1 MKKLSNVL
9 IFGLLLI
16 SSFVVLACPSSAN
29 SSPTPAPK
37 ARIIGIEFHPDTVQ
51 EISEAVLGDE
61 VALLFQL
68 EYSNGKMV
76 DVHPLIDKKVEFF
89 VSEGTDIAEIN
100 EATVKFKKA
109 GKFKLEVI
117 YDAKFF
123 NKITNTINPAPDG
136 ITSYLVSIDFA
147 TPPSSTVRV
156 GSTITLPQIK
166 AVYSNGSEQTCDP
179 VYSVNNSSLASLNG
193 KQLEGIAVGDVI
205 VTATYTHDEITKTV
219 ESIISIIPATAPV
232 LTSIT
237 LSTSADTVDEDKT
250 LTLTTTAT
258 YDDGSTKHVNPTY
271 RLDKPSLGSFTNGV
285 FKPASVTK
293 NELVK
298 ITAVYVEES
307 IETTAE
313 KTITII
319 NNISKTLVKIEVNNP
334 PSSVN
339 VGNTLSLPSAITTYS
354 DNTTE
359 TITPHYTSSNSNIA
373 SISGK
378 VLTGVSA
385 GTVSVTA
392 SYEHEGITK
401 TTSFDVTVKD
411 SNSGG
416 DGDVGFNFGDPNSGG
431 NNGDSGDGG
440 IEFDFNN

>member
-37 ARIIGIEFHPDTVQ
+37 V
-51 EISEAVLGDE
+51 
-61 VALLFQL
+61 
-68 EYSNGKMV
+68 
-76 DVHPLIDKKVEFF
+76 
-89 VSEGTDIAEIN
+89 
-100 EATVKFKKA
+100 
-109 GKFKLEVI
+109 
-117 YDAKFF
+117 
-123 NKITNTINPAPDG
+123 
-136 ITSYLVSIDFA
+136 
-147 TPPSSTVRV
+147 
-156 GSTITLPQIK
+156 
-166 AVYSNGSEQTCDP
+166 
-179 VYSVNNSSLASLNG
+179 
-193 KQLEGIAVGDVI
+193 
-205 VTATYTHDEITKTV
+205 
-219 ESIISIIPATAPV
+219 
-232 LTSIT
+232 
-237 LSTSADTVDEDKT
+237 
-250 LTLTTTAT
+250 
-258 YDDGSTKHVNPTY
+258 
-271 RLDKPSLGSFTNGV
+271 
-285 FKPASVTK
+285 
-293 NELVK
+293 
-298 ITAVYVEES
+298 
-307 IETTAE
+307 
-313 KTITII
+313 
-319 NNISKTLVKIEVNNP
+319 SKTLVKIEVNNP

-339 VGNTLSLPSAITTYS
+339 VGSTLSLPSAIATYS

-401 TTSFDVTVKD
+401 TTIFDITVKD
-411 SNSGG
+411 PNSSG

>member
-37 ARIIGIEFHPDTVQ
+37 ARIIGIGFHPDTVQ
-51 EISEAVLGDE
+51 EISNAILGDE

-117 YDAKFF
+117 YDDKFF
-123 NKITNTINPAPDG
+123 NKITNTINSAPDG
-136 ITSYLVSIDFA
+136 IYLVSIDFA

-166 AVYSNGSEQTCDP
+166 AVYSNGSEQTRDP
-179 VYSVNNSSLASLNG
+179 VYSVNKANLASLNG

-219 ESIISIIPATAPV
+219 ESNISIIPADAPV

-258 YDDGSTKHVNPTY
+258 YDDGSTKPVNPTY
-271 RLDKPSLGSFTNGV
+271 SLDKPSLGSFTNGV
-285 FKPASVTK
+285 FIPASVTK
-293 NELVK
+293 NEQVK

-307 IETTAE
+307 IETTDE

-339 VGNTLSLPSAITTYS
+339 VGSTLSLPSAIATYS
-354 DNTTE
+354 DSTTE
-359 TITPHYTSSNSNIA
+359 TITPNYTSSNSNIA

-392 SYEHEGITK
+392 SYEHEDITK

-411 SNSGG
+411 PNSGG
-416 DGDVGFNFGDPNSGG
+416 YGDVGFNFGDPNSGG

>member
-117 YDAKFF
+117 YDDKFF
-123 NKITNTINPAPDG
+123 NKITNTINSAPDG
-136 ITSYLVSIDFA
+136 IYLVSIDFA

-166 AVYSNGSEQTCDP
+166 AVYSNGSEQTCAP

-193 KQLEGIAVGDVI
+193 KDLEGIAVGDVT
-205 VTATYTHDEITKTV
+205 VTATYTDDEITKTV

-258 YDDGSTKHVNPTY
+258 YDDGSTKPVNPTY
-271 RLDKPSLGSFTNGV
+271 SLDKPSLGSFTNGV

>member
-37 ARIIGIEFHPDTVQ
+37 ARIIGIGFHPDTVQ
-51 EISEAVLGDE
+51 EISNAILGDE

-117 YDAKFF
+117 YDDKFF

-136 ITSYLVSIDFA
+136 IYLVSIDFA

-179 VYSVNNSSLASLNG
+179 VYSVNKSSLASLSG
-193 KQLEGIAVGDVI
+193 KVLTGVSAGTVS
-205 VTATYTHDEITKTV
+205 VTASYEHEGITKTV
-219 ESIISIIPATAPV
+219 ESIISIIPADAPV

-258 YDDGSTKHVNPTY
+258 YDDGSTKPVNPTY

-293 NELVK
+293 NEVVK

-307 IETTAE
+307 IEKTDE

-339 VGNTLSLPSAITTYS
+339 VGSTLSLPSAITTYS

>member
-16 SSFVVLACPSSAN
+16 SSFVVLACPSNTN
-29 SSPTPAPK
+29 SSPTPPPK
-37 ARIIGIEFHPDTVQ
+37 AKIIGIGFHPDTVQ

-61 VALLFQL
+61 VALMFQL

-100 EATVKFKKA
+100 EATVKFNKE

-123 NKITNTINPAPDG
+123 NKITNTINSDPAA
-136 ITSYLVSIDFA
+136 ITPYLVSIEFA
-147 TPPSSTVRV
+147 SPPSSTVRV

-166 AVYSNGSEQTCDP
+166 AVYSDESEKTDDP
-179 VYSVNNSSLASLNG
+179 VYSVNKPSLASLNG

-205 VTATYTHDEITKTV
+205 VTATYTDDGKTKTV
-219 ESIISIIPATAPV
+219 ESIISIIPAAAPV

-237 LSTSADTVDEDKT
+237 LSTSANTVDEDKT

-258 YDDGSTKHVNPTY
+258 YDDGSTKLVNPTY
-271 RLDKPSLGSFTNGV
+271 SLDKPSLGSFTNGV

-293 NELVK
+293 NEEVK
-298 ITAVYVEES
+298 ITAVYIEES
-307 IETTAE
+307 IEKTAD

-339 VGNTLSLPSAITTYS
+339 VGSTLSLPSAIATYS

-359 TITPHYTSSNSNIA
+359 TITPNYTSSNSNIA

-392 SYEHEGITK
+392 SYEHEGIIK

-411 SNSGG
+411 PNSGG

>member
-123 NKITNTINPAPDG
+123 NKITNTINSAPDG
-136 ITSYLVSIDFA
+136 IYLVSIDFA

-166 AVYSNGSEQTCDP
+166 AVYSNGSEQTCAP

-193 KQLEGIAVGDVI
+193 KDLEGIAVGDVT
-205 VTATYTHDEITKTV
+205 VTATYTDDEITKTV